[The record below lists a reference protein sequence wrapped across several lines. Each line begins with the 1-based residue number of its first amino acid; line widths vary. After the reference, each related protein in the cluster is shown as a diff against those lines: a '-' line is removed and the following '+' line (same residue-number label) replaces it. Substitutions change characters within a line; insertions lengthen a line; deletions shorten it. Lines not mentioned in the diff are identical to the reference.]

1 MSHCREASKV
11 MEYVSNAFEDFVV
24 SYYFLE
30 PSAYYANGGA
40 RSLQQRIAV
49 KSDIGPLCELPW
61 RCVAE
66 CGGGQ
71 ISP

>member
-1 MSHCREASKV
+1 MSHRRETPKI
-11 MEYVSNAFEDFVV
+11 MEYISNAFEDFVV
-24 SYYFLE
+24 GYYFLE
-30 PSAYYANGGA
+30 PSAYNANGGA
-40 RSLQQRIAV
+40 RSIEQRIAV
-49 KSDIGPLCELPW
+49 KSDIGSLCELPW